1 MYKIE
6 GEGESERLTTVHVSG
21 MSTFYTCD
29 DVDIAVAGGKR
40 FVGFTTTDGRKII
53 VNVDAIL
60 WIEKGVSPNQGGV
73 SEVVS
78 ATLNQLSRMRKGDE

>member
-1 MYKIE
+1 MYQIE
-6 GEGESERLTTVHVSG
+6 GEGKSERLTTIHVSG
-21 MSTFYTCD
+21 MSTFVTRD
-29 DVDIAVAGGKR
+29 DVNIALVSGKR
-40 FVGFTTTDGRKII
+40 FVGFSTVDGRKII

-78 ATLNQLSRMRKGDE
+78 ATLNQLLGVKKGDE